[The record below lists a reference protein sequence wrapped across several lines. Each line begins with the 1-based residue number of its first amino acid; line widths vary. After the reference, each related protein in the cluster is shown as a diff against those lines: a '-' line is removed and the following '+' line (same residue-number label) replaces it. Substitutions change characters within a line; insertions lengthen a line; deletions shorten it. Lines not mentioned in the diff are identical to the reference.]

1 MMACECL
8 LIARFFKVRSFN
20 LNIDVPKRSLYTT
33 TIMSMA
39 LYANKEEYACIL
51 EWGQNSSD
59 EWYHPVSRSQFTMG
73 LSSIKPGDTIEFI
86 LDGVSTGVQVVE
98 VGNIYDYPLLKH
110 INGEFSLTGMR
121 ADRVIRVK
129 RI

>member
-1 MMACECL
+1 M
-8 LIARFFKVRSFN
+8 
-20 LNIDVPKRSLYTT
+20 PKRSLYKT

-39 LYANKEEYACIL
+39 LYASKEEYANIL

-59 EWYHPVSRSQFTMG
+59 EWYHPVSRSQFTKG
-73 LSSIKPGDTIEFI
+73 LASIKAGNTIEFI
-86 LDGVSTGVQVVE
+86 LDGVLTGVQVVE

-110 INGEFSLTGMR
+110 VNGEFSLSGMR

>member
-8 LIARFFKVRSFN
+8 LIARFFKVRSFY
-20 LNIDVPKRSLYTT
+20 LNIHVPKRSLYTT
-33 TIMSMA
+33 TIMSRA
-39 LYANKEEYACIL
+39 LYASKEEYANIL

-59 EWYHPVSRSQFTMG
+59 EWYHPVSRSQFTKG
-73 LSSIKPGDTIEFI
+73 LASVKAGDTIEFI
-86 LDGVSTGVQVVE
+86 LDGISKEVQVVE
-98 VGNIYDYPLLKH
+98 IGNIYDYPLLKH
-110 INGEFSLTGMR
+110 INGEFSLSGMR